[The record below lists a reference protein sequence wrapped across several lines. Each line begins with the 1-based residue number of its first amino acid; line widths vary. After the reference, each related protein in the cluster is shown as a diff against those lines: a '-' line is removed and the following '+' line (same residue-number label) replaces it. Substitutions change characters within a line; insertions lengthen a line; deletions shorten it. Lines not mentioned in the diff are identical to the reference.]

1 MAFQDNLAV
10 MPDISRL
17 SGLDVCG
24 ENGGVL
30 HHIPA
35 VPGKLGS
42 LKLYNALAERFGG
55 ILDGEAA
62 EQGLEWFAEHVAD
75 AQANPGKHPNIDL
88 LLQVKNGNCSL
99 VLKPVEA

>member
-35 VPGKLGS
+35 APGKRS
-42 LKLYNALAERFGG
+42 FGAPG
-55 ILDGEAA
+55 
-62 EQGLEWFAEHVAD
+62 GLFSFPA
-75 AQANPGKHPNIDL
+75 
-88 LLQVKNGNCSL
+88 
-99 VLKPVEA
+99 

>member
-42 LKLYNALAERFGG
+42 LELYKRRNRAWN
-55 ILDGEAA
+55 
-62 EQGLEWFAEHVAD
+62 GLPNMLPTRRPIR
-75 AQANPGKHPNIDL
+75 ANIRTSTC
-88 LLQVKNGNCSL
+88 CS
-99 VLKPVEA
+99 K